1 MESERSKPIDIKYGN
16 SPYTSGKHNP
26 LNCDE
31 YGLKQNFFDPSKA
44 SPPNQFISKLKTRM
58 DSYYSVP
65 LSSSPPFLL
74 CFLKKEINSNRQ

>member
-1 MESERSKPIDIKYGN
+1 MESERSKSIDIKYGN
-16 SPYTSGKHNP
+16 NPYKSGKHNF

-44 SPPNQFISKLKTRM
+44 SPPNLFISKLKTRI

-74 CFLKKEINSNRQ
+74 CFLKKKISSNRQ